1 MRLTELRTLLF
12 PTEEESDGPWL
23 EHIVAALEHDGLID
37 RDEAVDSIQL
47 RS

>member
-1 MRLTELRTLLF
+1 MGLTELRTRLF
-12 PTEEESDGPWL
+12 PTEEETDGPWL
-23 EHIVAALEHDGLID
+23 EHIVAALERDGLID